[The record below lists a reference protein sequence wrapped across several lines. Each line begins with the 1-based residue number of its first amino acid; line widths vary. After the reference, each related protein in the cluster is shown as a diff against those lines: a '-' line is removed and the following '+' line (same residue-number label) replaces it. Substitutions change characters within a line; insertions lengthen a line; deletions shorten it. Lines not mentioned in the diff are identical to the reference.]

1 MENGDLIMNRDE
13 MEIGNLLR
21 EGWDKV
27 CLKELDKIMSKPYSG
42 KGQVSLSNKPLPDNE
57 VLAHFLE
64 AAKKAIMENPGI
76 PYCSKCWHN
85 KEVSV
90 PYEINEDGDL
100 ECFGCGSIIAI
111 KKE

>member
-1 MENGDLIMNRDE
+1 MINENE
-13 MEIGNLLR
+13 EIVNF
-21 EGWDKV
+21 
-27 CLKELDKIMSKPYSG
+27 LK
-42 KGQVSLSNKPLPDNE
+42 
-57 VLAHFLE
+57 
-64 AAKKAIMENPGI
+64 AAKKSIMENPGI